1 MELTEIH
8 PGILIVYYLILALSA
23 FLFSNP
29 YYMITFIVLMLFL
42 IYLQGVRS
50 ELVNVMKIFIPLG
63 ALIII
68 INPLFIYHGAHRI
81 YLWGSYFITL
91 EALVY
96 GFLMAGTFLIVLLAL
111 SSYNKTVSY
120 QEMLYILSKKL
131 PVISMVLVMA
141 LRFIP
146 LLNSRAIEI
155 EKLFK
160 LENREYLNSEDA
172 LESSSENEN
181 LIQCVEGS
189 NLIQGVE
196 GSNLIQGDEGSNLI
210 QCVEGSNV
218 LREDEDSNPD
228 LKNGEEIESVPVGIK
243 TDSRIINK
251 VASSKRGRK
260 LIEKA
265 RNVGNIMGVTV
276 SWSLEEAMF
285 TAKSMKAR
293 GYNAT
298 QRSSYLSFH
307 LKKADYCFIAFLIIV
322 LAILA
327 VGLTQGYGY
336 INVYPSL
343 DFSFHDLPLNI
354 YYLAFILLLMP
365 LIYLELK
372 EVWIWRNHS

>member
-68 INPLFIYHGAHRI
+68 INPLFIYEGAHRI

-96 GFLMAGTFLIVLLAL
+96 GFLMAGTFLIVLLTL

-146 LLNSRAIEI
+146 LLNSRAVEI

-181 LIQCVEGS
+181 LIQ
-189 NLIQGVE
+189 
-196 GSNLIQGDEGSNLI
+196 GD
-210 QCVEGSNV
+210 EGSNV

-354 YYLAFILLLMP
+354 YYLAFVLLLMP

>member
-42 IYLQGVRS
+42 IYLQGVRT

-68 INPLFIYHGAHRI
+68 INPLFIYEGAHRI

-146 LLNSRAIEI
+146 LLNSRAVEI

-181 LIQCVEGS
+181 LIQ
-189 NLIQGVE
+189 
-196 GSNLIQGDEGSNLI
+196 GDEELNL
-210 QCVEGSNV
+210 
-218 LREDEDSNPD
+218 D
-228 LKNGEEIESVPVGIK
+228 LKNGEGIESRQADIK
-243 TDSRIINK
+243 SDSKIINK

-354 YYLAFILLLMP
+354 YYLAFVLLLMP

>member
-68 INPLFIYHGAHRI
+68 INPLFVYEGAHRI

-146 LLNSRAIEI
+146 LLNSRAVEI

-172 LESSSENEN
+172 IESSSEDEN
-181 LIQCVEGS
+181 LIQG
-189 NLIQGVE
+189 
-196 GSNLIQGDEGSNLI
+196 
-210 QCVEGSNV
+210 VEGSNV

-243 TDSRIINK
+243 TDSKIINK

-354 YYLAFILLLMP
+354 YYLAFVLLLMP

>member
-68 INPLFIYHGAHRI
+68 INPLFIYKGAHRI

-146 LLNSRAIEI
+146 LLNSRAVEI

-181 LIQCVEGS
+181 LIQG
-189 NLIQGVE
+189 
-196 GSNLIQGDEGSNLI
+196 
-210 QCVEGSNV
+210 VEGSNV

-243 TDSRIINK
+243 TDSKIINK

-354 YYLAFILLLMP
+354 YYLAFVLLLMP

>member
-68 INPLFIYHGAHRI
+68 INPLFIYEGAHRI

-96 GFLMAGTFLIVLLAL
+96 GFLMAGTFLIVLLTL

-146 LLNSRAIEI
+146 LLNSRAVEI

-172 LESSSENEN
+172 LESSSEDEN
-181 LIQCVEGS
+181 LIQEDDDLNNHFEHGEG
-189 NLIQGVE
+189 L
-196 GSNLIQGDEGSNLI
+196 
-210 QCVEGSNV
+210 
-218 LREDEDSNPD
+218 
-228 LKNGEEIESVPVGIK
+228 ESRQLDIK

-354 YYLAFILLLMP
+354 YYLAFVLLLMP

>member
-8 PGILIVYYLILALSA
+8 PGILIVYYLILTLSA

-68 INPLFIYHGAHRI
+68 INPLFIYEGAHRI

-146 LLNSRAIEI
+146 LLNSRAVEI

-172 LESSSENEN
+172 IESSSEDEN
-181 LIQCVEGS
+181 LIQG
-189 NLIQGVE
+189 
-196 GSNLIQGDEGSNLI
+196 
-210 QCVEGSNV
+210 VEGSNV

-243 TDSRIINK
+243 TDSKIINK

-354 YYLAFILLLMP
+354 YYLAFVLLLMP

>member
-68 INPLFIYHGAHRI
+68 INPLFIYEGAHRI

-146 LLNSRAIEI
+146 LLNSRAVEI

-172 LESSSENEN
+172 LESSSEDEN
-181 LIQCVEGS
+181 LIQEDDDLNNHFEHGEG
-189 NLIQGVE
+189 L
-196 GSNLIQGDEGSNLI
+196 
-210 QCVEGSNV
+210 
-218 LREDEDSNPD
+218 
-228 LKNGEEIESVPVGIK
+228 ESRQLDIK

-354 YYLAFILLLMP
+354 YYLAFVLLLMP

>member
-68 INPLFIYHGAHRI
+68 INPLFVYEGAHRI

-96 GFLMAGTFLIVLLAL
+96 GFLMAGTFLIVLLTL

-146 LLNSRAIEI
+146 LLNSRAVEI

-172 LESSSENEN
+172 LESSSEDEN
-181 LIQCVEGS
+181 LIQEDDDLNNHFEHGEG
-189 NLIQGVE
+189 L
-196 GSNLIQGDEGSNLI
+196 
-210 QCVEGSNV
+210 
-218 LREDEDSNPD
+218 
-228 LKNGEEIESVPVGIK
+228 ESRQLDIK
-243 TDSRIINK
+243 TDSKIINK

-354 YYLAFILLLMP
+354 YYLAFVLLLMP

>member
-1 MELTEIH
+1 
-8 PGILIVYYLILALSA
+8 
-23 FLFSNP
+23 
-29 YYMITFIVLMLFL
+29 
-42 IYLQGVRS
+42 
-50 ELVNVMKIFIPLG
+50 
-63 ALIII
+63 LIII
-68 INPLFIYHGAHRI
+68 INPLFIYEGAHRI

-146 LLNSRAIEI
+146 LLNSRAVEI

-172 LESSSENEN
+172 LESSSEDEN
-181 LIQCVEGS
+181 LIQEDDDLNNHFEHGEG
-189 NLIQGVE
+189 L
-196 GSNLIQGDEGSNLI
+196 
-210 QCVEGSNV
+210 
-218 LREDEDSNPD
+218 
-228 LKNGEEIESVPVGIK
+228 ESRQLDIK

-354 YYLAFILLLMP
+354 YYLAFVLLLMP

>member
-8 PGILIVYYLILALSA
+8 PGILIVYYLILTLSA

-68 INPLFIYHGAHRI
+68 INPLFIYEGAHRI

-146 LLNSRAIEI
+146 LLNSRAVEI

-172 LESSSENEN
+172 LESSSEDEN
-181 LIQCVEGS
+181 LIQEDDDLNNHFEHGEG
-189 NLIQGVE
+189 L
-196 GSNLIQGDEGSNLI
+196 
-210 QCVEGSNV
+210 
-218 LREDEDSNPD
+218 
-228 LKNGEEIESVPVGIK
+228 ESRQLDIK

-354 YYLAFILLLMP
+354 YYLAFVLLLMP

-372 EVWIWRNHS
+372 EVWIWRNHSWTVPIRFQISNF

>member
-68 INPLFIYHGAHRI
+68 INPLFIYEGAHRI

-96 GFLMAGTFLIVLLAL
+96 GFLMAGTFFIVLLTL

-146 LLNSRAIEI
+146 LLNSRAVEI

-181 LIQCVEGS
+181 LIQ
-189 NLIQGVE
+189 GVE
-196 GSNLIQGDEGSNLI
+196 GSN
-210 QCVEGSNV
+210 VF
-218 LREDEDSNPD
+218 REDEDSNPD

-243 TDSRIINK
+243 TDSKIINK

-354 YYLAFILLLMP
+354 YYLAFVLLLMP

>member
-8 PGILIVYYLILALSA
+8 PGILIVYYLILTLSA

-68 INPLFIYHGAHRI
+68 INPLFVYEGAHRI

-146 LLNSRAIEI
+146 LLNSRAVEI

-160 LENREYLNSEDA
+160 LENREDLNSEDA
-172 LESSSENEN
+172 LESSSEDEN
-181 LIQCVEGS
+181 LIQEDDDLNNHFEHGEG
-189 NLIQGVE
+189 L
-196 GSNLIQGDEGSNLI
+196 
-210 QCVEGSNV
+210 
-218 LREDEDSNPD
+218 
-228 LKNGEEIESVPVGIK
+228 ESRQLDIK
-243 TDSRIINK
+243 TDSKIINK

-354 YYLAFILLLMP
+354 YYLAFVLLLMP

>member
-68 INPLFIYHGAHRI
+68 INPLFIYEGAHRI

-146 LLNSRAIEI
+146 LLNFRAVEI

-172 LESSSENEN
+172 LESSSEDEN
-181 LIQCVEGS
+181 LIQEDDDLNNHFEHGEG
-189 NLIQGVE
+189 L
-196 GSNLIQGDEGSNLI
+196 
-210 QCVEGSNV
+210 
-218 LREDEDSNPD
+218 
-228 LKNGEEIESVPVGIK
+228 ESRQLDIK
-243 TDSRIINK
+243 TDSKIINK

-336 INVYPSL
+336 INVYPFL

-354 YYLAFILLLMP
+354 YYLAFVLLLMP

>member
-1 MELTEIH
+1 
-8 PGILIVYYLILALSA
+8 
-23 FLFSNP
+23 
-29 YYMITFIVLMLFL
+29 MITFIVLMLFL

-68 INPLFIYHGAHRI
+68 INPLFIYEGAHRI

-146 LLNSRAIEI
+146 LLNSRAVEI

-172 LESSSENEN
+172 LESSSEDEN
-181 LIQCVEGS
+181 LIQEDDDLNNHFEHGEG
-189 NLIQGVE
+189 L
-196 GSNLIQGDEGSNLI
+196 
-210 QCVEGSNV
+210 
-218 LREDEDSNPD
+218 
-228 LKNGEEIESVPVGIK
+228 ESRQLDIK
-243 TDSRIINK
+243 TDSKIINK

-354 YYLAFILLLMP
+354 YYLAFVLLLMP

>member
-8 PGILIVYYLILALSA
+8 PGILIVYYLILTLSA

-68 INPLFIYHGAHRI
+68 INPLFIYEGAHRI

-96 GFLMAGTFLIVLLAL
+96 GFLMAGTFLIVLLTL

-146 LLNSRAIEI
+146 LLNSRAVEI

-172 LESSSENEN
+172 IESSSENE
-181 LIQCVEGS
+181 
-189 NLIQGVE
+189 
-196 GSNLIQGDEGSNLI
+196 NLI

-228 LKNGEEIESVPVGIK
+228 LKNGEEIESVPVRIK

-354 YYLAFILLLMP
+354 YYLAFVLLLMP

>member
-68 INPLFIYHGAHRI
+68 INPLFIYEGAHRI

-146 LLNSRAIEI
+146 LLNSRAVEI

-181 LIQCVEGS
+181 LIQ
-189 NLIQGVE
+189 
-196 GSNLIQGDEGSNLI
+196 GDEELNL
-210 QCVEGSNV
+210 
-218 LREDEDSNPD
+218 D
-228 LKNGEEIESVPVGIK
+228 LKNGEGIK
-243 TDSRIINK
+243 SKQADIKSDSKIINK

-354 YYLAFILLLMP
+354 YYLAFVLLLMP

>member
-8 PGILIVYYLILALSA
+8 PGILIVYYLILTLSA

-68 INPLFIYHGAHRI
+68 INPLFIYEGAHRI

-146 LLNSRAIEI
+146 LLNSRAVEI

-172 LESSSENEN
+172 LESSSEEDEN
-181 LIQCVEGS
+181 LIQEDDDLNNHFEHGEG
-189 NLIQGVE
+189 L
-196 GSNLIQGDEGSNLI
+196 
-210 QCVEGSNV
+210 
-218 LREDEDSNPD
+218 
-228 LKNGEEIESVPVGIK
+228 ESRQLDIK

-293 GYNAT
+293 GT

-354 YYLAFILLLMP
+354 YYLAFVLLLMP

>member
-68 INPLFIYHGAHRI
+68 INPLFIYEGAHRI

-146 LLNSRAIEI
+146 LLNSRAVEI

-172 LESSSENEN
+172 IESSSEDEN
-181 LIQCVEGS
+181 LIQEDDDLNNHFEHGEG
-189 NLIQGVE
+189 L
-196 GSNLIQGDEGSNLI
+196 
-210 QCVEGSNV
+210 
-218 LREDEDSNPD
+218 
-228 LKNGEEIESVPVGIK
+228 ESRQLDIK
-243 TDSRIINK
+243 TDSKIINK

-322 LAILA
+322 LAILV

-354 YYLAFILLLMP
+354 YYLAFVLLLMP
-365 LIYLELK
+365 LI
-372 EVWIWRNHS
+372 

>member
-1 MELTEIH
+1 
-8 PGILIVYYLILALSA
+8 
-23 FLFSNP
+23 
-29 YYMITFIVLMLFL
+29 MLFL

-68 INPLFIYHGAHRI
+68 INPLFIYKGAHRI

-146 LLNSRAIEI
+146 LLNSRAVEI

-172 LESSSENEN
+172 LESSSEDESLIQKDEDSN
-181 LIQCVEGS
+181 LIQGDEDS
-189 NLIQGVE
+189 NLIQGV
-196 GSNLIQGDEGSNLI
+196 EGSNLI

-218 LREDEDSNPD
+218 LREDEDSKKKK
-228 LKNGEEIESVPVGIK
+228 KNGEEIESVPVRIK

-322 LAILA
+322 LAILV

-354 YYLAFILLLMP
+354 YYLAFVLLLMP

>member
-68 INPLFIYHGAHRI
+68 INPLFIYEGAHRI

-146 LLNSRAIEI
+146 LLNSRAVEI

-172 LESSSENEN
+172 LESSSENE
-181 LIQCVEGS
+181 
-189 NLIQGVE
+189 
-196 GSNLIQGDEGSNLI
+196 NLI

-243 TDSRIINK
+243 TDSKIINK

-354 YYLAFILLLMP
+354 YYLAFVLLLMP

>member
-68 INPLFIYHGAHRI
+68 INPLSVYEGAHRI

-146 LLNSRAIEI
+146 LLNSRAVEI

-181 LIQCVEGS
+181 LIQEDDDLNNHFEHGEG
-189 NLIQGVE
+189 L
-196 GSNLIQGDEGSNLI
+196 
-210 QCVEGSNV
+210 
-218 LREDEDSNPD
+218 
-228 LKNGEEIESVPVGIK
+228 ESRQLDIK
-243 TDSRIINK
+243 TDSKIINK

-265 RNVGNIMGVTV
+265 CNVGNIMGVTV

-354 YYLAFILLLMP
+354 YYLAFVLLLMP

>member
-68 INPLFIYHGAHRI
+68 INPLFIYEGAHRI

-96 GFLMAGTFLIVLLAL
+96 GFLMAGTFLIVLLTL

-146 LLNSRAIEI
+146 LLNSRAVEI

-172 LESSSENEN
+172 IESSSEDE
-181 LIQCVEGS
+181 
-189 NLIQGVE
+189 
-196 GSNLIQGDEGSNLI
+196 NLIQGDEELN
-210 QCVEGSNV
+210 
-218 LREDEDSNPD
+218 RD
-228 LKNGEEIESVPVGIK
+228 LKKGEGIESRQADIK
-243 TDSRIINK
+243 SDSKIINK

-354 YYLAFILLLMP
+354 YYLAFVLLLMP

-372 EVWIWRNHS
+372 EVWIWRNYS

>member
-1 MELTEIH
+1 
-8 PGILIVYYLILALSA
+8 
-23 FLFSNP
+23 
-29 YYMITFIVLMLFL
+29 
-42 IYLQGVRS
+42 
-50 ELVNVMKIFIPLG
+50 
-63 ALIII
+63 
-68 INPLFIYHGAHRI
+68 
-81 YLWGSYFITL
+81 
-91 EALVY
+91 
-96 GFLMAGTFLIVLLAL
+96 
-111 SSYNKTVSY
+111 
-120 QEMLYILSKKL
+120 
-131 PVISMVLVMA
+131 
-141 LRFIP
+141 
-146 LLNSRAIEI
+146 
-155 EKLFK
+155 
-160 LENREYLNSEDA
+160 
-172 LESSSENEN
+172 
-181 LIQCVEGS
+181 
-189 NLIQGVE
+189 
-196 GSNLIQGDEGSNLI
+196 
-210 QCVEGSNV
+210 
-218 LREDEDSNPD
+218 
-228 LKNGEEIESVPVGIK
+228 K

-354 YYLAFILLLMP
+354 YYLAFVLLLMP

>member
-68 INPLFIYHGAHRI
+68 INPLFIYKGAHRI

-146 LLNSRAIEI
+146 LLNSRAVEI

-181 LIQCVEGS
+181 LIQGVEGS

-210 QCVEGSNV
+210 QGVEGSNV
-218 LREDEDSNPD
+218 FREDEDSNPD

-322 LAILA
+322 LAILV

-354 YYLAFILLLMP
+354 YYLAFVLLLMP

>member
-8 PGILIVYYLILALSA
+8 PGILIVYYLILTLSA

-63 ALIII
+63 VLIII
-68 INPLFIYHGAHRI
+68 INPLFIYEGAHRI

-146 LLNSRAIEI
+146 LLNSRAVEI

-181 LIQCVEGS
+181 LIQEDDDLNNHFEHGEG
-189 NLIQGVE
+189 L
-196 GSNLIQGDEGSNLI
+196 
-210 QCVEGSNV
+210 
-218 LREDEDSNPD
+218 
-228 LKNGEEIESVPVGIK
+228 ESRQLDIK

-354 YYLAFILLLMP
+354 YYLAFVLLLMP

>member
-8 PGILIVYYLILALSA
+8 PGILIVYYLILTLSA

-50 ELVNVMKIFIPLG
+50 VLVN
-63 ALIII
+63 
-68 INPLFIYHGAHRI
+68 
-81 YLWGSYFITL
+81 

-146 LLNSRAIEI
+146 LLNSRAVEI

-172 LESSSENEN
+172 LESSSEDEN
-181 LIQCVEGS
+181 LIQEDDDLNNHFEHGEG
-189 NLIQGVE
+189 L
-196 GSNLIQGDEGSNLI
+196 
-210 QCVEGSNV
+210 
-218 LREDEDSNPD
+218 
-228 LKNGEEIESVPVGIK
+228 ESRQLDIK

-354 YYLAFILLLMP
+354 YYLAFVLLLMP

>member
-68 INPLFIYHGAHRI
+68 INPLFIYEGAHRI

-146 LLNSRAIEI
+146 LLNSRAVEI

-181 LIQCVEGS
+181 LIQEDDDLNNHFEHGEG
-189 NLIQGVE
+189 L
-196 GSNLIQGDEGSNLI
+196 
-210 QCVEGSNV
+210 
-218 LREDEDSNPD
+218 
-228 LKNGEEIESVPVGIK
+228 ESRQLDIK
-243 TDSRIINK
+243 TDSKIINK

-354 YYLAFILLLMP
+354 YYLAFVLLLMP

>member
-42 IYLQGVRS
+42 IYLQGVRT

-68 INPLFIYHGAHRI
+68 INPLFIYEGAHRI

-146 LLNSRAIEI
+146 LLNSRAVEI

-172 LESSSENEN
+172 LESSSEDE
-181 LIQCVEGS
+181 
-189 NLIQGVE
+189 
-196 GSNLIQGDEGSNLI
+196 NLIQGDEELNL
-210 QCVEGSNV
+210 
-218 LREDEDSNPD
+218 D
-228 LKNGEEIESVPVGIK
+228 LKNGEGIESRQADIK
-243 TDSRIINK
+243 SDSKIINK

-354 YYLAFILLLMP
+354 YYLAFVLLLMP

>member
-63 ALIII
+63 VLIII
-68 INPLFIYHGAHRI
+68 INPLFIYEGAHRI

-146 LLNSRAIEI
+146 LLNSRAVEI

-172 LESSSENEN
+172 IESSSEDEN
-181 LIQCVEGS
+181 LIQEDDDLNNHFEHGEG
-189 NLIQGVE
+189 L
-196 GSNLIQGDEGSNLI
+196 
-210 QCVEGSNV
+210 
-218 LREDEDSNPD
+218 
-228 LKNGEEIESVPVGIK
+228 ESRQLDIK

-354 YYLAFILLLMP
+354 YYLAFVLLLMP

>member
-68 INPLFIYHGAHRI
+68 INPLFVYEGAHRI

-146 LLNSRAIEI
+146 LLNSRAVEI

-181 LIQCVEGS
+181 LIQEDDDLNNHFEHGEG
-189 NLIQGVE
+189 L
-196 GSNLIQGDEGSNLI
+196 
-210 QCVEGSNV
+210 
-218 LREDEDSNPD
+218 
-228 LKNGEEIESVPVGIK
+228 ESRQLDIK
-243 TDSRIINK
+243 TDSKIINK

-265 RNVGNIMGVTV
+265 CNVGNIMGVTV

-354 YYLAFILLLMP
+354 YYLAFVLLLMP

>member
-68 INPLFIYHGAHRI
+68 INPLFVYEGAHRI

-146 LLNSRAIEI
+146 LLNSRAVEI

-172 LESSSENEN
+172 LESSSEDEN
-181 LIQCVEGS
+181 LIQEDDDLNNHFEHGEG
-189 NLIQGVE
+189 L
-196 GSNLIQGDEGSNLI
+196 
-210 QCVEGSNV
+210 
-218 LREDEDSNPD
+218 
-228 LKNGEEIESVPVGIK
+228 ESRQLDIK
-243 TDSRIINK
+243 TDSKIINK
-251 VASSKRGRK
+251 VVSRKRGRK

-354 YYLAFILLLMP
+354 YYLAFVLLLMP

>member
-68 INPLFIYHGAHRI
+68 INPLFIYEGAHRI

-146 LLNSRAIEI
+146 LLNSRAVEI

-172 LESSSENEN
+172 LESSSEDEN
-181 LIQCVEGS
+181 LIQEDDDLNNHFEHGEG
-189 NLIQGVE
+189 L
-196 GSNLIQGDEGSNLI
+196 
-210 QCVEGSNV
+210 
-218 LREDEDSNPD
+218 
-228 LKNGEEIESVPVGIK
+228 ESRQLDIK

-322 LAILA
+322 LAILV

-354 YYLAFILLLMP
+354 YYLAFVLLLMP

>member
-146 LLNSRAIEI
+146 LLNSRAVEI

-172 LESSSENEN
+172 LESSSEDEN
-181 LIQCVEGS
+181 LIQEDDDLNNHFEHGEG
-189 NLIQGVE
+189 L
-196 GSNLIQGDEGSNLI
+196 
-210 QCVEGSNV
+210 
-218 LREDEDSNPD
+218 
-228 LKNGEEIESVPVGIK
+228 ESRQLDIK

-354 YYLAFILLLMP
+354 YYLAFVLLLMP

>member
-8 PGILIVYYLILALSA
+8 PGILIVYYLILTLSA

-68 INPLFIYHGAHRI
+68 INPLFVYEGAHRI

-146 LLNSRAIEI
+146 LLNSRAVEI

-172 LESSSENEN
+172 LESSSEDEN
-181 LIQCVEGS
+181 LIQEDDDLNNHFEHGEG
-189 NLIQGVE
+189 L
-196 GSNLIQGDEGSNLI
+196 
-210 QCVEGSNV
+210 
-218 LREDEDSNPD
+218 
-228 LKNGEEIESVPVGIK
+228 ESRQLDIK
-243 TDSRIINK
+243 TDSKIINK

-354 YYLAFILLLMP
+354 YYLAFVLLLMP

>member
-68 INPLFIYHGAHRI
+68 INPLFIYKGAHKI

-146 LLNSRAIEI
+146 LLNSRAVEI

-172 LESSSENEN
+172 LESSSEDEN
-181 LIQCVEGS
+181 LIQEDDDLNNHFEHGEG
-189 NLIQGVE
+189 L
-196 GSNLIQGDEGSNLI
+196 
-210 QCVEGSNV
+210 
-218 LREDEDSNPD
+218 
-228 LKNGEEIESVPVGIK
+228 ESRQLDIK
-243 TDSRIINK
+243 TDSKIINK

-354 YYLAFILLLMP
+354 YYLAFVLLLMP

>member
-8 PGILIVYYLILALSA
+8 PGILIVYYLILTLSA

-68 INPLFIYHGAHRI
+68 INPLFIYEGAHRI

-146 LLNSRAIEI
+146 LLNSRAVEI

-172 LESSSENEN
+172 IESSSEDE
-181 LIQCVEGS
+181 

-196 GSNLIQGDEGSNLI
+196 GSN
-210 QCVEGSNV
+210 VF
-218 LREDEDSNPD
+218 REDEDSNPD

-354 YYLAFILLLMP
+354 YYLAFVLLLMP

>member
-8 PGILIVYYLILALSA
+8 PGILIVYYLILTLSA

-68 INPLFIYHGAHRI
+68 INPLFIYEGAHRI

-96 GFLMAGTFLIVLLAL
+96 GFLIAGTFLIVLLAL

-146 LLNSRAIEI
+146 LLNSRAVEI

-172 LESSSENEN
+172 LESSSEDEN
-181 LIQCVEGS
+181 LIQEDDDLNNHFEHGEG
-189 NLIQGVE
+189 L
-196 GSNLIQGDEGSNLI
+196 
-210 QCVEGSNV
+210 
-218 LREDEDSNPD
+218 
-228 LKNGEEIESVPVGIK
+228 ESRQLDIK

-354 YYLAFILLLMP
+354 YYLAFVLLLMP